1 MRKYG
6 RLKKKEEEGDE
17 TPSSKGGDTH
27 KKKEQKEE
35 ISTEKIENVNDR
47 NIIISKDIDEAEN
60 YDADTVL
67 TPDLWQV
74 YANVKA
80 ENADFKNDIFNKNI
94 NYLLDNVGNFDSEKI
109 KHNFSMEGFP
119 PLMKKIYTPSEL
131 LDKYTKK
138 ASQI

>member
-6 RLKKKEEEGDE
+6 RLKKKEEDGDE
-17 TPSSKGGDTH
+17 TPSSKGGDIH
-27 KKKEQKEE
+27 KKKEPKEE
-35 ISTEKIENVNDR
+35 ISTEKIENGNDR
-47 NIIISKDIDEAEN
+47 NIISKDIDEAEN

-67 TPDLWQV
+67 TPTLLQV
-74 YANVKA
+74 YSNVKA
-80 ENADFKNDIFNKNI
+80 ENADFKSDIFNKNI

>member
-27 KKKEQKEE
+27 KKKEPKEE
-35 ISTEKIENVNDR
+35 ISTEKIENLNDR
-47 NIIISKDIDEAEN
+47 NIISKDIDEAEN

-80 ENADFKNDIFNKNI
+80 ENADFKSDIFNKNI
-94 NYLLDNVGNFDSEKI
+94 DHLLENIGNFDSEKI
-109 KHNFSMEGFP
+109 KHNFNMEGFP

>member
-67 TPDLWQV
+67 SFDLW
-74 YANVKA
+74 K
-80 ENADFKNDIFNKNI
+80 F
-94 NYLLDNVGNFDSEKI
+94 
-109 KHNFSMEGFP
+109 M
-119 PLMKKIYTPSEL
+119 LM
-131 LDKYTKK
+131 
-138 ASQI
+138 

>member
-6 RLKKKEEEGDE
+6 RQKKKEEDGDE
-17 TPSSKGGDTH
+17 TPSSKGGDIH
-27 KKKEQKEE
+27 KKKEPKEE
-35 ISTEKIENVNDR
+35 ISTEKIENGNDR
-47 NIIISKDIDEAEN
+47 NIISKDIDEAEN

>member
-47 NIIISKDIDEAEN
+47 NIIVSKDIDEAEN